1 MLEIIDLSQALDKET
16 YRREVDRYQTWMRM
30 LGYRLYYEKRPAVIV
45 FEGWDAA
52 GKGGAINRLIER
64 LDPREFVVHPI
75 GAPRGDDAEK
85 HYLWRFWRRL
95 PERGNIAIFDRS
107 WYGRVMVERV
117 EGFCTPAEWQR
128 AYQEIKDFEAQLVGF
143 GTIVIKFW
151 LHVSKDEQLRRFQ
164 EREAAPQKA
173 WKLTEEDWRNREKW
187 DQYEAAVEEMLI
199 RTTTA
204 QAPWTIIP
212 ANDKYFRAC
221 RGAQDGGGA
230 LCPRAAR
237 GSVGRRAGVA
247 AVDGGADADPGVGEG
262 GGAQL
267 WDQGRCRG
275 TGQAVMRRRRGFVY
289 SLLNLCA
296 VLLYLDLC
304 SSVECSARI
313 GEDRD
318 RRSSLGRPVTAFV
331 VRFCEPA

>member
-1 MLEIIDLSQALDKET
+1 MLEIIDLTQQLDKDT
-16 YRREVDRYQTWMRM
+16 YRREVDRYQTSMRV
-30 LGYRLYYEKRPAVIV
+30 LGYHLYHQKRPAVIV

-52 GKGGAINRLIER
+52 GKGGAINRLTER

-117 EGFCTPAEWQR
+117 EGFAKPEEWRR

-151 LHVSKDEQLRRFQ
+151 LHISKDEQLRRFEDRQ
-164 EREAAPQKA
+164 SQPHKA
-173 WKLTEEDWRNREKW
+173 WKLTDEDWRNREKW

-204 QAPWTIIP
+204 TAPWTIIA
-212 ANDKYFRAC
+212 ANDKYFARVQVLQTVVERLA
-221 RGAQDGGGA
+221 RELHVDPSVEALSSLPQFAAPTPIPAWAQEEA
-230 LCPRAAR
+230 RAA
-237 GSVGRRAGVA
+237 GIAIA
-247 AVDGGADADPGVGEG
+247 
-262 GGAQL
+262 
-267 WDQGRCRG
+267 
-275 TGQAVMRRRRGFVY
+275 
-289 SLLNLCA
+289 
-296 VLLYLDLC
+296 
-304 SSVECSARI
+304 
-313 GEDRD
+313 
-318 RRSSLGRPVTAFV
+318 
-331 VRFCEPA
+331 

>member
-1 MLEIIDLSQALDKET
+1 MLEIIDLSQALDKES

-30 LGYRLYYEKRPAVIV
+30 LGYHLYYEKRPAVIV

-52 GKGGAINRLIER
+52 GKGGAINRLTER

-117 EGFCTPAEWQR
+117 EGLSTPVEWQR
-128 AYQEIKDFEAQLVGF
+128 AYREIKDFEAQLVGF

-151 LHVSKDEQLRRFQ
+151 LHISKEEQLRRFQ
-164 EREAAPQKA
+164 DRQTEPNKA
-173 WKLTEEDWRNREKW
+173 WKLTDEDWRNREKW

-204 QAPWTIIP
+204 TAPWTITP
-212 ANDKYFRAC
+212 ANDKYF
-221 RGAQDGGGA
+221 
-230 LCPRAAR
+230 AR
-237 GSVGRRAGVA
+237 VQVLKTVVERFARELH
-247 AVDGGADADPGVGEG
+247 VDLSADALVSLPL
-262 GGAQL
+262 GAAPTPIPE
-267 WDQGRCRG
+267 W
-275 TGQAVMRRRRGFVY
+275 AK
-289 SLLNLCA
+289 
-296 VLLYLDLC
+296 
-304 SSVECSARI
+304 VEARQYGI
-313 GEDRD
+313 KD
-318 RRSSLGRPVTAFV
+318 V
-331 VRFCEPA
+331 

>member
-1 MLEIIDLSQALDKET
+1 LSCT
-16 YRREVDRYQTWMRM
+16 RS
-30 LGYRLYYEKRPAVIV
+30 
-45 FEGWDAA
+45 
-52 GKGGAINRLIER
+52 
-64 LDPREFVVHPI
+64 
-75 GAPRGDDAEK
+75 AP

-117 EGFCTPAEWQR
+117 EGFCQPAEWQR

-164 EREAAPQKA
+164 ERESAPQKA

-212 ANDKYFRAC
+212 ANDKYF
-221 RGAQDGGGA
+221 
-230 LCPRAAR
+230 AR
-237 GSVGRRAGVA
+237 VEVLKTVVERFARELH
-247 AVDGGADADPGVGEG
+247 VDLSDD
-262 GGAQL
+262 
-267 WDQGRCRG
+267 
-275 TGQAVMRRRRGFVY
+275 
-289 SLLNLCA
+289 
-296 VLLYLDLC
+296 VL
-304 SSVECSARI
+304 
-313 GEDRD
+313 
-318 RRSSLGRPVTAFV
+318 SSLPSMAAPTPI
-331 VRFCEPA
+331 PAWAQEEARSFGIKVI